1 MPSVVRKYEE
11 QLRTL
16 VVPLIGPMP
25 VAAITKGDILFAG
38 PLCESVESRIR
49 DLRPVLPP
57 LESGCYPPICRPF
70 VRAWSVLGPHAFV
83 L

>member
-16 VVPLIGPMP
+16 VPLIGPMP